1 MIKGYDQEL
10 NLVKSIQ
17 LINNFGAKIRW
28 LFDQNIKPLKFLQ
41 NELFYLVTVE
51 YFPIDSLSNL

>member
-1 MIKGYDQEL
+1 MIKGYNQEL

-41 NELFYLVTVE
+41 NETLKNLDSCIFY
-51 YFPIDSLSNL
+51 SLN